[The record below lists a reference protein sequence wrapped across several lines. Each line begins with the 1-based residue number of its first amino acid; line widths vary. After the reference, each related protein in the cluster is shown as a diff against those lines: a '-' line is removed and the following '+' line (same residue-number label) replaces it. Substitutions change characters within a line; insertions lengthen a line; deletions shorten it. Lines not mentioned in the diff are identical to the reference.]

1 MKYFIFSIL
10 TIATVFSTISGFA
23 QNKDS
28 LLLVAKKIPA
38 DTHQVKATL
47 GLASAY
53 LGSQPDSSAYWATIA
68 IELAEKVTKGKKWLT
83 NGWNTLGM
91 AHYYS
96 SNYRDALIAFE
107 GFYQAAKVERDFAKM
122 GQAKNN
128 QGNVW
133 IELGR
138 FDSTILLYKEAL
150 NIRQEAK
157 DSFGIAMSYNNLGY
171 IYKEVGNYDKAME
184 NMLVARQY
192 FEKLGN
198 KDGVGNTLNNIGQ
211 VYLKK
216 KEIDQAISYF
226 KIGVELYTSVGDERN
241 MAISYH
247 SIANAMSAKGLYDS
261 ARYYWKIAKEKY
273 LSQKDERNLAL
284 INADLAESYNR
295 EEKWA
300 EAIPYFREAIRLNR
314 AIENK
319 RSLAG
324 IYIAFSV
331 NSIAQNK
338 LESGRLLLDSA
349 KTFLTISNQK
359 NHWRDYY
366 KAQASLYEK
375 QGNATLALESLQQ
388 YVLYSDS
395 VLNET
400 NIKAIADMGVKYET
414 EKKEQE
420 IVLQKALVAKKNTII
435 WTIACL
441 SAFMVLLGYN
451 YYRRYRLKKEKEL
464 QLEVMH
470 QQEMAARSVLK
481 AEEKERRRIAA
492 ELHDGV
498 GQLMSAARMNLEV
511 MANEFQELP
520 EFQKIKFDRVLS
532 LVDEGCKEVRTVSH
546 SMMPN
551 ALLKKGLGSAIS
563 DFLQKIDQ
571 QVIKSSLHVEG
582 MDARLAPETESVLY
596 RVIQECVNNTIKHS
610 DANQLDISVIREK
623 DEVSITIEDNGKGF
637 NVLDKGTG
645 IGLENMKARI
655 QFLKGTLD
663 LDSAPGRGTFI
674 GIHVPV

>member
-1 MKYFIFSIL
+1 MKYISISFL
-10 TIATVFSTISGFA
+10 TISTVFASIQGNT
-23 QNKDS
+23 QNIDS
-28 LLLVAKKIPA
+28 LLLVAKKLPA

-47 GLASAY
+47 GLAAAY
-53 LGSQPDSSAYWATIA
+53 LSAQPDSSAYWAKSA
-68 IELAEKVTKGKKWLT
+68 IDLAEKVPHGKKWLT
-83 NGWNTLGM
+83 NGWNSLGM

-96 SNYRDALIAFE
+96 SNYRDAISAFE
-107 GFYQAAKVERDFAKM
+107 GFYKAAKAEKDLAKM

-138 FDSTILLYKEAL
+138 YDSTILLYKEAL
-150 NIRQEAK
+150 KIRQDAK

-216 KEIDQAISYF
+216 KEIDQAITYF
-226 KIGVELYTSVGDERN
+226 KNGVALYASVGDERN

-261 ARYYWKIAKEKY
+261 ARYYWKIAEEKY
-273 LSQKDERNLAL
+273 IRQKDERNLAL
-284 INADLAESYNR
+284 INADLAESFNR

-300 EAIPYFREAIRLNR
+300 EAEPYFQEAIRLNR
-314 AIENK
+314 VIENK

-324 IYIAFSV
+324 IYIAFSA
-331 NSIAQNK
+331 NNIAQNK

-349 KTFLTISNQK
+349 RSFLTISNQK
-359 NHWRDYY
+359 NHWRDFY
-366 KAQASLYEK
+366 KTQAALYEK
-375 QGNATLALESLQQ
+375 QGNPTLALQSLQQ
-388 YVLYSDS
+388 FVLYSDS

-420 IVLQKALVAKKNTII
+420 IVLQKAQVAKKNIII
-435 WTIACL
+435 WAIAGF
-441 SAFMVLLGYN
+441 SALMALLGYS
-451 YYRRYRLKKEKEL
+451 YYKRYRLKKEKEL
-464 QLEVMH
+464 QDEVMR
-470 QQEMAARSVLK
+470 QQDEAARSVLK
-481 AEEKERRRIAA
+481 AEENERRRIAA

-498 GQLMSAARMNLEV
+498 GQLMSAARMNLDAV
-511 MANEFQELP
+511 VRELQP
-520 EFQKIKFDRVLS
+520 LETDKLLKLERVVS
-532 LVDEGCKEVRTVSH
+532 LVDEGCKEVRAVSH
-546 SMMPN
+546 NMMPN
-551 ALLKKGLGSAIS
+551 ALLKKGLGSALH
-563 DFLQKIDQ
+563 DFIQKIDQ
-571 QVIKSSLHVEG
+571 QVIKTQLHVEG
-582 MDARLAPETESVLY
+582 LQERLSPETESVLY
-596 RVIQECVNNTIKHS
+596 RVIQECVNNVIKHS
-610 DANQLDISVIREK
+610 QANQLDISVIR
-623 DEVSITIEDNGKGF
+623 DQDGIDVTIEDNGKGF
-637 NVLDKGTG
+637 DINEVSQG
-645 IGLENMKARI
+645 IGLQNIKARI

-663 LDSAPGRGTFI
+663 IESSPGRGTFT
-674 GIHVPV
+674 GIHVPL